1 MRYLSEIDFT
11 YLKIRNWLKNMG
23 KLILVDAVIS
33 RLAVIVLIMLKIT
46 ENPNKSACDAATAL
60 ELSTRG
66 FDGGCMRGAGA
77 GPARPISAPSHFSA
91 PARIAGRCPKT
102 KGSKSAKPISFFVGP
117 ANGLRWEDRYSVS
130 RGRESISFPSAP
142 HRPLP
147 LGRPSPRPPPAARRP
162 FARMFTIIIL
172 LNGRYKWRNKNIYK
186 SRERALAGANS
197 NYGGRRTSDMSP
209 WRLHANGCI
218 S

>member
-1 MRYLSEIDFT
+1 MY
-11 YLKIRNWLKNMG
+11 
-23 KLILVDAVIS
+23 
-33 RLAVIVLIMLKIT
+33 
-46 ENPNKSACDAATAL
+46 PNKSACGAATAL

-147 LGRPSPRPPPAARRP
+147 LGRPNPRRRPPPAGHLHGCLLLLFYWTDAISGEIRIFTNRGREHWPEQLRRP
-162 FARMFTIIIL
+162 AD
-172 LNGRYKWRNKNIYK
+172 
-186 SRERALAGANS
+186 S
-197 NYGGRRTSDMSP
+197 SDTSP